1 MKKIDF
7 GEKVKKNSLL
17 KIKNIE
23 NATKQLEEN
32 EKCQLYFE
40 KIFLGGIE
48 RKGENLTLEINSDWH
63 SSPEN

>member
-32 EKCQLYFE
+32 EKCQIYFE
-40 KIFLGGIE
+40 KIFWEALKEKVKI
-48 RKGENLTLEINSDWH
+48 
-63 SSPEN
+63 